1 MNEMNE
7 AKPEVSRG
15 RGISPI
21 WIIPIVAVVLGLWM
35 VVHTFMTEGPE
46 IEIRFDTAQGLEAG
60 KTKVKFRNVQVGLV
74 EDVALTDDLEG
85 VLAHVKLDREVAD
98 MLREDT
104 RFWVVTARLGGG
116 TISGLDT
123 VISGAYIQMSPGDGE
138 PGARKFDALDAPPL
152 TPVGTSGI
160 RVTLFSDKGSSV
172 STGDSVLF
180 NGYKVGR
187 VESMEFDPEQR
198 QMQYK
203 LFIDAPFHTLVNSSV
218 RFWDVSGISF
228 KAGADG
234 VRVNVGALD
243 TVLLGG
249 VAFGVPPG
257 LPPGKEIQAD
267 TSFKLYSSYEDTMA
281 NPYRYGVYYVVSFAQ
296 SLRGLLPGAPVE
308 YRGIPIGR
316 VERIMIEES
325 VAFSAQRGGAGAGA
339 PLPVLIYM
347 EPGRLEMPDLPESLE
362 LFQRSVERGVGNGM
376 RASLSTGSLV
386 TGSKYIDI
394 DYFPDAEEASLGT
407 FAEYTT
413 IPTISTGLQQVEQ
426 KLFTLLDKF
435 NALPLEGTVESATA
449 ALDNLSDTLDS
460 LKVVLDPE
468 AMKALVANLN
478 GALADLRQALEGFSP
493 DSELYRN
500 LNANLADLDRVVK
513 NLDSVTDTLAKKPNA
528 MVTGAKVPADP
539 IPEARP

>member
-85 VLAHVKLDREVAD
+85 VLALVKLDREVAD

-123 VISGAYIQMSPGDGE
+123 VISGAYIQMSPGDGA
-138 PGARKFDALDAPPL
+138 PGARKFEALDVPPL